1 MFPRIVI
8 TGMGTINSIGQ
19 SVEST
24 WKGIIEGCSGVSTI
38 TAFDTTGFEC
48 RISGEV
54 KNFVPGN
61 YMDVKEARRMDR
73 SCQFA
78 VVAAQQAIDQSG
90 LEITDQNS
98 EQIGVIVGSGIGGIN
113 STVDGTRTLEQK
125 GPNRVSPFLTTMMLP
140 DTASGQIAIR
150 HNIKGINF
158 CIVSACASSAH
169 CIGEAWEIIR
179 RGDADV
185 VVCGGSDA
193 TINPL
198 ALAGFN
204 NARALSRHN
213 EEPEKASRPFDSNR
227 DGFVPSEGAAIL
239 VIESLEHAK
248 ARGANILAEIVGY
261 GATCDAYHVTAP
273 PPDGSGA
280 ARAMK
285 IALRK
290 AGLKPEEIDYINA
303 HGTSTPAGDLA
314 ETNAIKAVFDDY
326 AYKVPVSS
334 TKSELGHL
342 LGASGAMEAIVAVE
356 TIRTGIIPPT
366 INLEHPDPECDL
378 DYVPNTARQMPVDVV
393 LSNSFGFG
401 GHNAALIFSRYV
413 E

>member
-1 MFPRIVI
+1 M
-8 TGMGTINSIGQ
+8 
-19 SVEST
+19 
-24 WKGIIEGCSGVSTI
+24 
-38 TAFDTTGFEC
+38 
-48 RISGEV
+48 
-54 KNFVPGN
+54 
-61 YMDVKEARRMDR
+61 
-73 SCQFA
+73 
-78 VVAAQQAIDQSG
+78 
-90 LEITDQNS
+90 L
-98 EQIGVIVGSGIGGIN
+98 
-113 STVDGTRTLEQK
+113 
-125 GPNRVSPFLTTMMLP
+125 LP

-169 CIGEAWEIIR
+169 CIGESWEIIR

-204 NARALSRHN
+204 NARALSRNN
-213 EEPEKASRPFDSNR
+213 EEPEKASRPFDINR

-239 VIESLEHAK
+239 VIESLDHAK

-290 AGLKPEEIDYINA
+290 AGLKPEDIDYINA

-314 ETNAIKAVFDDY
+314 ETNAIKAIFGEY
-326 AYKVPVSS
+326 AYKIPVSS

-342 LGASGAMEAIVAVE
+342 LGASGAMEAIIAVE

-378 DYVPNTARQMPVDVV
+378 DYVPNTARKMPVDVV

-401 GHNAALIFSRYV
+401 GHNAALIFRRYV